1 MFGHQDDQDQHH
13 HHDDDNKPMED
24 MLSEPV
30 VDSVLSTEHHGGTV
44 VSDDEG
50 FNPALPVDGGT
61 PFVSSDMPVQDTPTD
76 APAQDDTS
84 APVMTEGPA
93 TDPVAPS
100 DYSADGGDLATP
112 APADMT
118 DTTSASSDLLSL
130 KQQALTELSPLVD
143 HLDQTPE
150 EKFRTT
156 MMMIQASDNHALIET
171 AYKAAQAIPDEKVK
185 AQALLD
191 IVNEINYFT
200 QQHAA

>member
-13 HHDDDNKPMED
+13 HHDEDNKPMED
-24 MLSEPV
+24 VLSEPA

-50 FNPALPVDGGT
+50 FNPALPADGDS
-61 PFVSSDMPVQDTPTD
+61 PFVSDAPTDDTPATD
-76 APAQDDTS
+76 ADASAQDVS
-84 APVMTEGPA
+84 APVVPDE
-93 TDPVAPS
+93 PVAAPE
-100 DYSADGGDLATP
+100 D
-112 APADMT
+112 PADDVVTSPT
-118 DTTSASSDLLSL
+118 DDVVTPVDTANSDLLSL

-143 HLDQTPE
+143 HLEQTPE
-150 EKFRTT
+150 EQFRTT
-156 MMMIQASDNHALIET
+156 MMMIQASDNQALIET

-200 QQHAA
+200 QNQSAA

>member
-24 MLSEPV
+24 ILSEPA

-50 FNPALPVDGGT
+50 FNPALPVSDDA
-61 PFVSSDMPVQDTPTD
+61 PFTSSDTPVQDTPTD

-84 APVMTEGPA
+84 APIIPDEPA
-93 TDPVAPS
+93 VAPVN
-100 DYSADGGDLATP
+100 DTADSGMVTR
-112 APADMT
+112 T
-118 DTTSASSDLLSL
+118 DTTGSDLLSL

-156 MMMIQASDNHALIET
+156 MMMIQASDNQALIET
-171 AYKAAQAIPDEKVK
+171 AYRAAQAIPDEKVK

>member
-24 MLSEPV
+24 VLTEPA

-50 FNPALPVDGGT
+50 FNPALPADGDS
-61 PFVSSDMPVQDTPTD
+61 PFVSDTPVNDTPATD
-76 APAQDDTS
+76 ADTPAQDFS
-84 APVMTEGPA
+84 APVVPDEPA
-93 TDPVAPS
+93 VTPVS
-100 DYSADGGDLATP
+100 
-112 APADMT
+112 APADDVVT
-118 DTTSASSDLLSL
+118 PSDTADSSLLSL
-130 KQQALTELSPLVD
+130 KQQALSDLSPLVD

-156 MMMIQASDNHALIET
+156 MMMIQASDNQALIET
-171 AYKAAQAIPDEKVK
+171 AYKAAQAITDEKVK

-200 QQHAA
+200 QQSAS

>member
-24 MLSEPV
+24 VLTESAA
-30 VDSVLSTEHHGGTV
+30 DSVLSTEHHGGTT
-44 VSDDEG
+44 VSEDEG
-50 FNPALPVDGGT
+50 FNPALPTASDS
-61 PFVSSDMPVQDTPTD
+61 PFVSSTPADDTPATDND
-76 APAQDDTS
+76 APAQDVS
-84 APVMTEGPA
+84 APVMPDE
-93 TDPVAPS
+93 PVV
-100 DYSADGGDLATP
+100 TQ
-112 APADMT
+112 APADDVVAPA
-118 DTTSASSDLLSL
+118 DTAANGDLLSL

-143 HLDQTPE
+143 HLDQSPE

-156 MMMIQASDNHALIET
+156 MMMIQASDNQALIET

-200 QQHAA
+200 QQQNG